1 MAPFFV
7 LICSAGAKTTILQNL
22 QYWEHTPEPMAE
34 LLEMLSSEYDFPQ
47 LVDSILRDV
56 ASKEFD
62 ESIKDSTAPRAYSKF
77 LVKLSEIAPK
87 LVLKQMGLLIQ
98 HLDGEVLYN
107 CMASVDD
114 LDNEKN

>member
-1 MAPFFV
+1 
-7 LICSAGAKTTILQNL
+7 
-22 QYWEHTPEPMAE
+22 MAE

-62 ESIKDSTAPRAYSKF
+62 EAIKDLTAPRAYSKF

-87 LVLKQMGLLIQ
+87 SVLKQMGLLIQ
-98 HLDGEVLYN
+98 HLDGEVRCN
-107 CMASVDD
+107 GVAG
-114 LDNEKN
+114 DNDFSEVGTRV

>member
-1 MAPFFV
+1 
-7 LICSAGAKTTILQNL
+7 
-22 QYWEHTPEPMAE
+22 MAE

-62 ESIKDSTAPRAYSKF
+62 EAIKDLSAPRAYSKF

-87 LVLKQMGLLIQ
+87 SVLKQMGLLIQ
-98 HLDGEVLYN
+98 HLDGEVR
-107 CMASVDD
+107 CQGVAGVDD
-114 LDNEKN
+114 FTDTSTRVKISN

>member
-1 MAPFFV
+1 
-7 LICSAGAKTTILQNL
+7 
-22 QYWEHTPEPMAE
+22 MAE

-62 ESIKDSTAPRAYSKF
+62 DSLKDPTAPRAYSKF

-98 HLDGEVLYN
+98 HLDGEVRYD
-107 CMASVDD
+107 CVVRSDD
-114 LDNEKN
+114 FDDEKINARRLTGRFFFV